1 MGESLGAAP
10 QSGGGGGETG
20 VGQAPWWPRLAD
32 TANERVPG
40 RVAEHMRLREMALA
54 PPGPLPPGQA
64 PQVRSGQRWK
74 SLRRRQGEPPAPAP
88 PVRDHSPAAQPGLRV
103 RGMQRDPFQLC
114 LSPPSAGVLFPAGRT
129 LGTTPADLS
138 PGGGRCPEAQGFRV
152 PLLPAMDDQAS
163 VHSQPHQRPQ
173 CCNVDAGP
181 RQ

>member
-74 SLRRRQGEPPAPAP
+74 SLREDKASHQRRLHLCMTTLPLL
-88 PVRDHSPAAQPGLRV
+88 SPASGCVECSAT
-103 RGMQRDPFQLC
+103 
-114 LSPPSAGVLFPAGRT
+114 LSSCACHHPLQVSCFLPAGT

-138 PGGGRCPEAQGFRV
+138 PGGGHCPEAQGFRV